1 MYIRVKRVV
10 YPLRVP
16 RVIRVFI
23 DLLLSVY
30 HLKGMGVYLSLLCH
44 AGVWWQLR
52 QLVFIGLVGPEKP
65 VSLKPVS
72 LLGTLSPPWLAGG
85 GGGGLCLFSE

>member
-23 DLLLSVY
+23 DLLLSVF

-52 QLVFIGLVGPEKP
+52 QLVFIGPVGPEKR
-65 VSLKPVS
+65 VFL
-72 LLGTLSPPWLAGG
+72 
-85 GGGGLCLFSE
+85 